1 MNVEIMVTVA
11 VFIALAAGFILGRW
25 SEGCEIKIIGKDA
38 MGAPK
43 VEPLEER
50 ELIRVGLMNEEDPA
64 VRAPLHI
71 AEAMRTAKCL
81 AVGESINGIVPST
94 EKVAESV
101 WMAAGYVAACR
112 EFERLWLKV
121 REDAKRAEKK

>member
-1 MNVEIMVTVA
+1 MNVEIMMTAATVMA
-11 VFIALAAGFILGRW
+11 MSAGYVFGKW
-25 SEGCEIKIIGKDA
+25 VSGCEIKVIGKDT
-38 MGAPK
+38 MDVPK